1 MIRKLMKL
9 IENYDKIMAVI
20 EDKPVTVEKPK
31 EDKPKSYSIFNTPSD
46 QKEYLEKYLKGVNKN
61 V

>member
-20 EDKPVTVEKPK
+20 ENNEKSVTKINTA
-31 EDKPKSYSIFNTPSD
+31 KSGKKYSLFNTPQEQREYIAEK
-46 QKEYLEKYLKGVNKN
+46 QKGEK
-61 V
+61 